1 MMIVYKGSGNCGE
14 CGRFSPFSESAENDW
29 EQGDI
34 ICKPSN

>member
-14 CGRFSPFSESAENDW
+14 CGRFSPFSESVENDW